1 MSTISTNGWD
11 VVIAATQQTINNGLN
26 LAYQAGYLPTDFSE
40 TFESTGSIITVNML
54 ITGTFGA
61 PSVAPLSVDSQTV
74 QVTLPITQGTVS
86 NSDGSNPIDISGM
99 EVVVGIYLASIE
111 SELQPEE
118 GTSYDLVIDF
128 GSTGAIQNV
137 TLEDVP
143 PGISPSLVALMEQ
156 ALENWLETQTTN
168 QSYTIATVTLGNF
181 AANAPYLVP
190 TLMQYAFAEDANND
204 DDNPFAILMLTG
216 NNTDAPQQATVPDGI
231 IPSGQDFGALISNEI
246 LMSDIVVGALAAAL
260 GTPTSSFTVT
270 GDTLGVSQVV
280 TLNQPV
286 TVDQE
291 GNPTFTSLTA
301 QIANGSLELTADVTA
316 DFYGLD
322 ITYTGITASFTIGV
336 TEASGGSQSIQ
347 FASNGYNLPTP
358 DVELSWYWTLL
369 IDILFG
375 SLSVFLNLLTP
386 IIEKAVE
393 VVIESIVAALL
404 PSGSSQGVDGFDVV
418 LAQVEWNYTEIVNIA
433 SVTLPTPMQVV
444 GTLPIVNVGVGIPLP
459 AAGAEAQPAT
469 A

>member
-1 MSTISTNGWD
+1 MSTITTNGWD
-11 VVIAATQQTINNGLN
+11 VVVAATQQTINNGLN
-26 LAYQAGYLPTDFSE
+26 LAYKAGYLPTEFSQ
-40 TFESTGSIITVNML
+40 TFENPGSIVSINML

-61 PSVAPLSVDSQTV
+61 PSVTPLSVDSQTV

-86 NSDGSNPIDISGM
+86 SSDGSDPIDISGM
-99 EVVVGIYLASIE
+99 QVVVGIYLASIQ

-118 GTSYDLVIDF
+118 GTNYDLVIDF

-137 TLEDVP
+137 TLENVP
-143 PGISPSLVALMEQ
+143 PGLSPIVVSTMAQ
-156 ALENWLETQTTN
+156 ALQTWLQTKTAN

-190 TLMQYAFAEDANND
+190 TLMEYAFAEDANND
-204 DDNPFAILMLTG
+204 DDNPFAILMLTSG
-216 NNTDAPQQATVPDGI
+216 NTDVPQQAIVPDGI

-260 GTPTSSFTVT
+260 GTSASSFTVT
-270 GDTLGVSQVV
+270 GDTPGVSQVV

-286 TVDQE
+286 TVAQE
-291 GNPTFTSLTA
+291 GNPTFTALTA
-301 QIANGSLELTADVTA
+301 QIANNNLELNANVKA

-336 TEASGGSQSIQ
+336 TAASGGSQLIQ

-358 DVELSWYWTLL
+358 DVDLNWFWTTV

-375 SLSVFLNLLTP
+375 GLTFFLLWLTP
-386 IIEKAVE
+386 LVEKAIE
-393 VVIESIVAALL
+393 VVIESLIAALL
-404 PSGSSQGVDGFDVV
+404 PSGSSQGVDGFDAV
-418 LAQVEWNYTEIVNIA
+418 LAQVQWNYTEIVNIA
-433 SVTLPTPMQVV
+433 SVSLPTPMQVV
-444 GTLPIVNVGVGIPLP
+444 GTLPIVNVGVGLP
-459 AAGAEAQPAT
+459 VPAGAEAQA
-469 A
+469 AAV